1 MINQLSQCNYSNN
14 AITKICKAIIIIEI
28 MITMNNN
35 KIIQYV
41 FQKNA
46 KYCFKNSLS
55 Y

>member
-1 MINQLSQCNYSNN
+1 MINQWSKYNYSNK
-14 AITKICKAIIIIEI
+14 AMIKICKAIIIIKI

-46 KYCFKNSLS
+46 KYYFKNSLS